1 MVLADQTLKESTLNA
16 KLLDLVNGLET
27 PESWRDWWNEHNS
40 ELEGLLSRGGRM
52 KNDIRRNVRYFI

>member
-1 MVLADQTLKESTLNA
+1 MNA

-27 PESWRDWWNEHNS
+27 LESWRDWWNEHNS